1 MDFGLLSPI
10 TGLESIHTDAL
21 AFLGETPKTYDAI
34 LLNLPEPSTFQV
46 NRFYTLEAFRLMAA
60 HLTPEGVL
68 AFSVGGFDG
77 YLSRENKEIV
87 SCLYRTASRVFGHIL
102 MIPGQD
108 TYLIC
113 ANRPLD
119 ADIPALL
126 NRNAIPTRYIADYY
140 SGDVSRERRD
150 SLLSMIR
157 PDGAINTDARP
168 VLMTLTITQWFARHQ
183 ARPIFFIGGLL
194 LAAGLYLPR
203 LTREE
208 YLLFTTGFT
217 TMGLDILVLFSVQI
231 VFGYLYVQMG
241 ILITAFLAGL
251 LPGAF
256 LGDRMRLDHHRTRWL
271 ARADLALAVLALLF
285 VLGSLAP
292 GVRSH
297 MAFYLLTGFAVSL
310 TCGFQFP
317 LVLASDNSNALAGRA
332 FSADLTGAAF
342 GVLLTSV
349 ILVPI
354 AGLPGAAVIL
364 CLLKL
369 SSLLLNFSDL

>member
-1 MDFGLLSPI
+1 
-10 TGLESIHTDAL
+10 
-21 AFLGETPKTYDAI
+21 
-34 LLNLPEPSTFQV
+34 
-46 NRFYTLEAFRLMAA
+46 
-60 HLTPEGVL
+60 
-68 AFSVGGFDG
+68 
-77 YLSRENKEIV
+77 
-87 SCLYRTASRVFGHIL
+87 
-102 MIPGQD
+102 
-108 TYLIC
+108 
-113 ANRPLD
+113 
-119 ADIPALL
+119 
-126 NRNAIPTRYIADYY
+126 
-140 SGDVSRERRD
+140 
-150 SLLSMIR
+150 
-157 PDGAINTDARP
+157 
-168 VLMTLTITQWFARHQ
+168 
-183 ARPIFFIGGLL
+183 
-194 LAAGLYLPR
+194 
-203 LTREE
+203 
-208 YLLFTTGFT
+208 LFTTGFT